1 MIAVNIGRKLLEL
14 YNQENEEHLSPKDFF
29 EKVYFELFYNHS
41 KYMQW
46 VTNSP
51 FVQMKKGQKPD
62 ALTEVERQEKLLNL
76 HEKIGAGLKDASIAI
91 GFPASEEKE
100 FATTSGQVSALAMFS
115 TVDDVY
121 CSWIGSG
128 LGIGVAGGLS
138 IFFKHPKILMTVF
151 KGWQYYREYLNDATY
166 TGLRGNQ
173 INTWNGQWLSHVFS
187 RDYRAYDPLQNFNPF
202 GSIAG
207 GGLEL
212 TTASWTS
219 VLFGISRTLPNT
231 DLTGYVYS
239 LGQTNKT
246 LGFVPFRL
254 PQIQRPIQLYKKLFN
269 DQYHQDA
276 KRIEP
281 LYGTA
286 FSFQRACQM
295 GAIGVQALEPKGL
308 RGLIPTGKDA
318 VSLPNFSKADQEK
331 FISFRTYQT
340 WLLAMLNNDEL
351 WDTAGEA
358 AQAFLQYEA
367 GAGKARKDRSNKVKS
382 VLDTAR
388 KPQFMREL
396 AEIVEEAD
404 NKDVLVELGKTV
416 NRMPA
421 DNVSYFITLI
431 RFRYAEFSSKPV
443 QEPVK

>member
-14 YNQENEEHLSPKDFF
+14 YNQEKGENLFPKEFF

-41 KYMQW
+41 RYMQW

-62 ALTEVERQEKLLNL
+62 SLTANERQEKLLNL
-76 HEKIGAGLKDASIAI
+76 HEKIGIGLKDASIAI

-100 FATTSGQVSALAMFS
+100 FATTSGQVSALSLFTS
-115 TVDDVY
+115 EDDIY

-138 IFFKHPKILMTVF
+138 IFFDHPLILMALLE
-151 KGWQYYREYLNDATY
+151 GWQHYRNYLNDASY
-166 TGLRGNQ
+166 KGLRGNQ
-173 INTWNGQWLSHVFS
+173 INTWNGQWLSHRFS
-187 RDYRAYDPLQNFNPF
+187 KDYKDYDPLSDFNPLD
-202 GSIAG
+202 AKKD

-212 TTASWTS
+212 TTQTWTS
-219 VLFGISRTLPNT
+219 LLFGIAKTLPDT

-254 PQIQRPIQLYKKLFN
+254 PFIQRPIQLYKKLFGEN
-269 DQYHQDA
+269 RYHEDA
-276 KRIEP
+276 RKIEP

-308 RGLIPTGKDA
+308 RGFMPTGNSSA
-318 VSLPNFSKADQEK
+318 NMPNYSKADQDK
-331 FISFRTYQT
+331 LISFRTYQT
-340 WLLAMLNNDEL
+340 WLLAMLNNEEL
-351 WDTAGEA
+351 WNTAGEA
-358 AQAFLQYEA
+358 AKALNHYES
-367 GAGKARKDRSNKVKS
+367 GAGKNKTDRSNNIKA
-382 VLDTAR
+382 VLETAR
-388 KPQFMREL
+388 KQQFMREL
-396 AEIVEEAD
+396 TKIVEEAE
-404 NKDVLVELGKTV
+404 NKEPLIALGQTV
-416 NRMPA
+416 NNMPA
-421 DNVSYFITLI
+421 DNVGYFVTLI
-431 RFRYAEFSSKPV
+431 RFRQAEL
-443 QEPVK
+443 QVK